1 MGTSLIGLLPQN
13 TYSGLI
19 KVGNNTAI
27 DGTLKTLSDGAG
39 NDLTLQV
46 STASVNFTGSVG
58 INAATVDA
66 SAKLQIDSTSQGLLL
81 PRMTTTQVNAIS
93 SPATGL
99 MVYNTTLDCPV
110 FRDSTGWRKISHTN
124 M

>member
-19 KVGNNTAI
+19 KVGDNTAI
-27 DGTLKTLSDGAG
+27 NSSLKTLSDGAG
-39 NDLTLQV
+39 NDLTVQV
-46 STASVNFTGSVG
+46 SSTSINFTGSVG
-58 INAATVDA
+58 ISATSVDA
-66 SAKLQIDSTSQGLLL
+66 SAKLQIDSTTQGLLL
-81 PRMTTTQVNAIS
+81 PRMTTTQINAIS
-93 SPATGL
+93 SPAAGL
-99 MVYNTTLDCPV
+99 MVYNTTLECPV